1 MASVTVFIVLVMIII
16 VLVMIIFIVIIM
28 VLALML
34 FSVLFVGRFRVERD
48 AIRAAQVTVGD
59 ANVAPVTRGGQA
71 ESM

>member
-1 MASVTVFIVLVMIII
+1 
-16 VLVMIIFIVIIM
+16 MIIFIVIIM

-34 FSVLFVGRFRVERD
+34 LSMLFVGRFRVERD
-48 AIRAAQVTVGD
+48 AVGAAQVTVGD